1 MDPESINE
9 RVQADSEVKAANV
22 RDAVR
27 QITLKTL
34 SSIKMVVDDARSS
47 QGPDVVTLHD
57 VAKHVRRT
65 GTAFGRIADA
75 GLGRCNCMAGD
86 LAKVQMKI
94 GKHALRA
101 GGALLAGTASGMLA
115 GIAES
120 LQPTP
125 VKRSDQPKPGSG
137 D

>member
-1 MDPESINE
+1 MDTESINE

-34 SSIKMVVDDARSS
+34 SSIEMVVDDARSS

-57 VAKHVRRT
+57 VAKQVRRT
-65 GTAFGRIADA
+65 GAAFGQLADT
-75 GLGRCNCMAGD
+75 GLGRCNCMAAD
-86 LAKVQMKI
+86 LAKAQIKI
-94 GKHALRA
+94 GKHAFRA
-101 GGALLAGTASGMLA
+101 GGALLASTASGMLA
-115 GIAES
+115 GIAER
-120 LQPTP
+120 LQPIP
-125 VKRSDQPKPGSG
+125 VNRSDQSKPGSG